1 MKSIS
6 QLMCKYSSSI
16 TNITCGIYHR
26 HTNYIVTSDLN
37 ITTDQMNTGY
47 DFDVDESVTP
57 RNKNISNYTFVGA
70 NSISDLST
78 PNSSIYPYTIESPV
92 FNHPV

>member
-1 MKSIS
+1 
-6 QLMCKYSSSI
+6 
-16 TNITCGIYHR
+16 
-26 HTNYIVTSDLN
+26 
-37 ITTDQMNTGY
+37 MNTGY

-92 FNHPV
+92 FIPPV